1 MPIFIGNPTRI
12 EAHRMTSS
20 RACTLYTIG
29 SSDRSEEDFIGMLAS
44 RGITRAIDV
53 RPTTGSRILQ
63 FDECR
68 FGNLSAMLTRHGVAY
83 DSTLQLDLSGCR
95 LGRPTL
101 GAFRRY
107 TATDDFEA
115 GLMSLRI
122 TVRANTT
129 GNTAILCCERS
140 HKQCHRRIIG
150 EVIERSGW
158 TVVHL

>member
-1 MPIFIGNPTRI
+1 
-12 EAHRMTSS
+12 MTSP
-20 RACTLYTIG
+20 RCHTLYTIG
-29 SSDRSEEDFIGMLAS
+29 SSNRSENEFIAMLTGH
-44 RGITRAIDV
+44 GITEVIDV
-53 RPTTGSRILQ
+53 RPTTGSRTLH

-68 FGNLSAMLTRHGVAY
+68 FGNLSAMLTRHGIVY

-107 TATDDFEA
+107 TATDDFDA

-129 GNTAILCCERS
+129 GSTAIMCYERS

-150 EVIERSGW
+150 DAIERSGW